1 MSLPPFPSPLR
12 RAQSLYEQ
20 TYQSLRTAILSGDL
34 AAGSRL
40 VETQLA
46 EMLHVS
52 RTPIREAIRLLQQE
66 NLVMTDEGGAV
77 RVAVLSVDDAGYLY
91 DCRLGLEQVAV
102 VEACRR
108 ASPLQLNA
116 IAEAVQQAET
126 LKSSQTDQR
135 KGQQVNYQMLMM
147 DYQFHRLIAEAAG
160 NPWLVSLL
168 DQVFDKM
175 ALLRLRTL
183 QHNPRVLEICGEH
196 RYIYQAILDRDEAR
210 AIAAI
215 TTHLSASKIRVI
227 REVQQLEQDGVN
239 ADRP

>member
-1 MSLPPFPSPLR
+1 MPPFPSPIR

-20 TYQSLRTAILSGDL
+20 TYQSLRTAILSGAL

-66 NLVMTDEGGAV
+66 NLVMTDEGGAL

-91 DCRLGLEQVAV
+91 DCRLGLEQIAV
-102 VEACRR
+102 VEACRHANR
-108 ASPLQLNA
+108 VQLSA

-126 LKSSQTDQR
+126 LKQTQMGQR

-196 RYIYQAILDRDEAR
+196 RYIYQAILDQNETT

-215 TTHLSASKIRVI
+215 TNHLSASKIRVI
-227 REVQQLEQDGVN
+227 REIQQLGKDGVN
-239 ADRP
+239 ADLP